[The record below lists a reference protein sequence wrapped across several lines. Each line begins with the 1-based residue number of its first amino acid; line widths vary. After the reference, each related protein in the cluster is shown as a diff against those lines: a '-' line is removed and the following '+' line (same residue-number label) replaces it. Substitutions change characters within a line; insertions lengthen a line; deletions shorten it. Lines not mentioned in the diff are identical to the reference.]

1 MPATIYPSVDISIVI
16 IVILVHF
23 GFSPVELVAKLIVKV
38 VGFPLSLVTFLVR
51 FVEFPD
57 SLETFDTVY
66 VESRDATTAPKMT
79 PKIVRISKTRNYFHD
94 CLSSHNLSYSKR
106 QIYFVLFERV

>member
-1 MPATIYPSVDISIVI
+1 MPATIYPSVDIGIVI
-16 IVILVHF
+16 IFILVDF
-23 GFSPVELVAKLIVKV
+23 GYSPVELVAKLIVKV
-38 VGFPLSLVTFLVR
+38 GFPLSLVTFLVG

-106 QIYFVLFERV
+106 QIYFVLFEHV